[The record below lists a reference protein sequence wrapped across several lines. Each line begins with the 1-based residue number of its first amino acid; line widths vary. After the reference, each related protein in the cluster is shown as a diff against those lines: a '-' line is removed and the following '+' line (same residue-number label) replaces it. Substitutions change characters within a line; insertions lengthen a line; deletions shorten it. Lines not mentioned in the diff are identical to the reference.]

1 MGNYLYNGVELPAKP
16 AVDEAHKH
24 LFITHGVVGGKPV
37 ANFHATTTPV
47 YFRNATNSD
56 GIIEIYAQTDGNEIR
71 YSMNGTKG
79 ETDWIYRETVDYSSG
94 DRLADDNSLSF
105 LWTNTDIYNED
116 RSIYLA
122 ASEPVPPLNHAALM
136 QGFAT
141 MLSLKK

>member
-1 MGNYLYNGVELPAKP
+1 MNYLYNGVNLPATP
-16 AVDEAHKH
+16 AVDEAHRH

-47 YFRNATNSD
+47 YFRKATN
-56 GIIEIYAQTDGNEIR
+56 GEIYAQTDGNEIR

-79 ETDWIYRETVDYSSG
+79 ETDWVYRETVDYASG
-94 DRLADDNSLSF
+94 DKLADDNTLSF

-116 RSIYLA
+116 GKTLYLA